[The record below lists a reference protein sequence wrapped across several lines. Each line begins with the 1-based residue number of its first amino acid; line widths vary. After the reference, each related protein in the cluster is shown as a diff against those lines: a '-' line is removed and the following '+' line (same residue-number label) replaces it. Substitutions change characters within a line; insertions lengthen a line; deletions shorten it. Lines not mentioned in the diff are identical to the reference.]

1 MTHVITESSQTTN
14 NLVGKSLPILV
25 VPGNLPRGCF
35 EVIEKNLDGTYNVRA
50 PNGTIDQNV
59 PSEDLEGD
67 ISVLD
72 AEVAAR
78 YIH

>member
-1 MTHVITESSQTTN
+1 MTDVIIETSQMSN
-14 NLVGKSLPILV
+14 DLVGKSLPILV

-50 PNGTIDQNV
+50 PNGTIDRNV
-59 PSEDLEGD
+59 PSEDLQGD

-72 AEVAAR
+72 AEVATR